1 MGNQMLREGK
11 GCWRRKPESNRR
23 TRICNPLHNH
33 SAIAPA
39 LEKGSA
45 DGRCFLLY
53 LERETSLELATS
65 TCKVAL
71 YQLSYSRV
79 CIAAI

>member
-1 MGNQMLREGK
+1 MAVA
-11 GCWRRKPESNRR
+11 S
-23 TRICNPLHNH
+23 
-33 SAIAPA
+33 
-39 LEKGSA
+39 
-45 DGRCFLLY
+45 FLY
-53 LERETSLELATS
+53 LEQETSLELATS